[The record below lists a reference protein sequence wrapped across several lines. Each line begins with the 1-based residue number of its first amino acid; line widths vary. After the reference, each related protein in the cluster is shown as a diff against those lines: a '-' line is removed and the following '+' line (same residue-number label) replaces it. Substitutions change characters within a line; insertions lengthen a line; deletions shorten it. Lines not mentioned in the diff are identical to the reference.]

1 MTDSVANVVQAAK
14 SALLLLRS
22 APCTSVLLA
31 EAIPDTDALND
42 ACAWLNQR
50 PPPPPPPQQRAERT
64 PAPLG
69 TLLGA
74 PPPPLAAT
82 LCACPE
88 RMSLVLARL
97 PAVLATLHLRELRPV
112 LVKCFVALAAAVP
125 LEGASQGA
133 AQAATIFFSAVS
145 SRSISGSVPTHSP
158 VMPGKRGSPLA
169 GVRIFSAIISL

>member
-1 MTDSVANVVQAAK
+1 MPPASQAASQQVTDSVTNVVQAGK

-50 PPPPPPPQQRAERT
+50 PPPQPPQQQRAERT

-88 RMSLVLARL
+88 RMSLVLGDARL
-97 PAVLATLHLRELRPV
+97 AQRPPALHPRCVHPPCAR
-112 LVKCFVALAAAVP
+112 
-125 LEGASQGA
+125 
-133 AQAATIFFSAVS
+133 
-145 SRSISGSVPTHSP
+145 SVPAP
-158 VMPGKRGSPLA
+158 ACR
-169 GVRIFSAIISL
+169 